1 MTTAFCPF
9 AVFLFLT
16 PTTSVNFTAALQQ
29 HFSITSTMSEALSSP
44 YPPGFDSFSLDF
56 LKQQQSLDFFS
67 FHSPSDILAPHPD
80 LFESDIDSNL
90 EAFDDQLQL
99 LTVDSNSAYS
109 FLRSDP
115 HGPCGPLSTITVSS
129 DSAYDSHSETFYS
142 DHASSYQSFEPHPQN
157 PNPFIDFDFE
167 MDFQQRVRVGSE
179 YAAAQPSITVIDN
192 SDPSSFGALPPTPPR
207 SPALPLASVKS
218 YEKPYPNRTSYSDYG
233 PPRRN
238 SLAAEYYSQIGF
250 NPSAL
255 HPSISPLHPST
266 QLPAVAQA
274 RSSDECKGDPRKKY
288 KCSACPRG
296 MFFSRLFLLFLI
308 SFIAA
313 FARAYN
319 LKTHM
324 ATHDPNR
331 LKPHI
336 CPHRSC
342 GRSFS
347 RKHDLGRHLISIHR
361 DESVTSS
368 QSVSSKK
375 SIGVENGPRGWC
387 ETCGKGWVG
396 RNPDCNCLDVK

>member
-296 MFFSRLFLLFLI
+296 MLFFP
-308 SFIAA
+308 A
-313 FARAYN
+313 FF
-319 LKTHM
+319 
-324 ATHDPNR
+324 
-331 LKPHI
+331 
-336 CPHRSC
+336 C
-342 GRSFS
+342 SFS
-347 RKHDLGRHLISIHR
+347 FFYRSI
-361 DESVTSS
+361 
-368 QSVSSKK
+368 
-375 SIGVENGPRGWC
+375 C
-387 ETCGKGWVG
+387 EGLQFKDPHG
-396 RNPDCNCLDVK
+396 DA